1 MRLLYVFL
9 TYLIYPFLKI
19 ILKHRVQRG
28 KEDKQRYSEKLGIT
42 NIKSE
47 PNVIWFH
54 VSSLGEIKSIDP
66 IIKYFQRNTES
77 KLLITSVTLSSYEY
91 FEKELEHKNTY
102 HQFAPLDNPIIIK
115 KFLKNWQPKIA
126 IFVESEIWPNL
137 ITQTS
142 KECKLI
148 LLNCR
153 ISKNSYKIWK
163 IFKKSFKNILNHF
176 EYIVVQNQET
186 KKFLNFFEVKNIK
199 FFGNLKFI
207 QNTKINKNKI
217 TIKSLPNSWGAMSI
231 HFEEVELILE
241 VHLKLSLTL
250 KELTTFIIPRHLNK
264 IQEIENKI
272 KNHNLNYVKISTQK
286 EINNFNG
293 IVLVDEF
300 GIADSIFEK
309 NRIILMGG
317 SFKKHGGQNPIEPL
331 AYGCKILHG
340 EYIFNF
346 SEIYNELNN
355 KKIAFLVRNKDEI
368 EEKILQLS
376 DNKETE
382 SYDFQI
388 KEMSDEIFNKTIS
401 FLKTQ
406 IN

>member
-1 MRLLYVFL
+1 MRSLYVFL

-28 KEDKQRYSEKLGIT
+28 KEDKQRHSEKLGIT
-42 NIKSE
+42 NIKTE
-47 PNVIWFH
+47 NNVIWFH

-66 IIKYFQRNTES
+66 IIKYFQQKTES

-91 FEKELEHKNTY
+91 FEKELKHKNTY

-163 IFKKSFKNILNHF
+163 FFKKSFKKILDHF

-186 KKFLNFFEVKNIK
+186 EKFLKFFGIKNIK
-199 FFGNLKFI
+199 YFGNLKFI
-207 QNTKINKNKI
+207 QNTKIDKNKI
-217 TIKSLPNSWGAMSI
+217 TINSLPNSWAAMSI

-241 VHLKLSLTL
+241 VHLKLNLSL

-264 IQEIENKI
+264 IHEIENKI
-272 KNHNLNYVKISTQK
+272 KNHNLNYVKISNQK
-286 EINNFNG
+286 EINDFNG
-293 IVLVDEF
+293 IVLVDQF
-300 GIADSIFEK
+300 GVADSVFEK
-309 NRIILMGG
+309 NQIILMGG

-340 EYIFNF
+340 EHIFNF

-355 KKIAFLVRNKDEI
+355 KKIAFLVRNKKEV
-368 EEKILQLS
+368 EEKILQLLA
-376 DNKETE
+376 NKDKKT
-382 SYDFQI
+382 YDFQI
-388 KEMSDEIFNKTIS
+388 KNMSDEIFNKTIS

>member
-91 FEKELEHKNTY
+91 FKKELEHKNTY
-102 HQFAPLDNPIIIK
+102 HQFAPLDNPMIIK

-186 KKFLNFFEVKNIK
+186 EKFLNFFEVKNIK
-199 FFGNLKFI
+199 F
-207 QNTKINKNKI
+207 
-217 TIKSLPNSWGAMSI
+217 
-231 HFEEVELILE
+231 
-241 VHLKLSLTL
+241 
-250 KELTTFIIPRHLNK
+250 
-264 IQEIENKI
+264 
-272 KNHNLNYVKISTQK
+272 
-286 EINNFNG
+286 
-293 IVLVDEF
+293 LV
-300 GIADSIFEK
+300 I
-309 NRIILMGG
+309 
-317 SFKKHGGQNPIEPL
+317 
-331 AYGCKILHG
+331 
-340 EYIFNF
+340 
-346 SEIYNELNN
+346 
-355 KKIAFLVRNKDEI
+355 
-368 EEKILQLS
+368 
-376 DNKETE
+376 
-382 SYDFQI
+382 
-388 KEMSDEIFNKTIS
+388 
-401 FLKTQ
+401 
-406 IN
+406 

>member
-19 ILKHRVQRG
+19 ILKHRVQMG

-47 PNVIWFH
+47 KNVIWFH

-163 IFKKSFKNILNHF
+163 IFKKSFKNILDHF
-176 EYIVVQNQET
+176 EYILVQNQET
-186 KKFLNFFEVKNIK
+186 EKFLNFFEVKNIK

-207 QNTKINKNKI
+207 QNEKINKNKI
-217 TIKSLPNSWGAMSI
+217 TINSLPNSWAAMSI
-231 HFEEVELILE
+231 HFEEIELILE
-241 VHLKLSLTL
+241 VHLKLNLTL

-293 IVLVDEF
+293 IVLVDQF

-340 EYIFNF
+340 EHIFNF
-346 SEIYNELNN
+346 SEIYNDA
-355 KKIAFLVRNKDEI
+355 K
-368 EEKILQLS
+368 
-376 DNKETE
+376 
-382 SYDFQI
+382 
-388 KEMSDEIFNKTIS
+388 
-401 FLKTQ
+401 
-406 IN
+406 